1 MLLFENSDIG
11 TKFMSIS
18 QMLSLLT
25 LNRYSSYGYKLRTN
39 VIQSAYHNNVLKI
52 FVKSQKKNLCRSLF
66 FIKLQAYNRQICLNR
81 DLSVRFLCVIYE
93 IFLDSFILQSTSR
106 RLLLTENA
114 SCILAGPCSKTFP
127 VLHQLFFQKQNL
139 KCDMAYLK

>member
-1 MLLFENSDIG
+1 MLLFENSDNG

-93 IFLDSFILQSTSR
+93 IFL
-106 RLLLTENA
+106 NA
-114 SCILAGPCSKTFP
+114 SCILAGPCSKKTFP
-127 VLHQLFFQKQNL
+127 VLHQLSCQKQNL